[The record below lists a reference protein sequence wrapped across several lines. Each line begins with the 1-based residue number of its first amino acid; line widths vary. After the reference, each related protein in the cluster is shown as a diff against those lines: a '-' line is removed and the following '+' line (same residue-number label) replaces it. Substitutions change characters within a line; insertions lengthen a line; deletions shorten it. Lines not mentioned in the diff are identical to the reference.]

1 MMIHKSTH
9 MTKYMKWSIEMHM
22 KSYTLRYMKKS
33 LVKHLEVF
41 FKYLPIRQYDTFSKI
56 K

>member
-9 MTKYMKWSIEMHM
+9 MTKYMSMHM

>member
-1 MMIHKSTH
+1 MIHKSTH
-9 MTKYMKWSIEMHM
+9 MTKYMSMHM